1 MGLKAVMLKKA
12 FGEVLK
18 AARSSKKLTQEK
30 LALNSDISRNT
41 IVSLEKG
48 EFVPTLETV
57 FKVAGGLDML
67 PEELVVQTR
76 LRMSKDS

>member
-1 MGLKAVMLKKA
+1 MLKKA
-12 FGEVLK
+12 FGEVLR
-18 AARSSKKLTQEK
+18 AARNSKKLTQEK

-57 FKVAGGLDML
+57 FKVADGLDML
-67 PEELVVQTR
+67 PEELIAQSR
-76 LRMSKDS
+76 LKMSTPPNV